1 MVPGLAQPWSSAAFV
16 AAAFAVAWIV
26 ARLGTRLVTWAV
38 ERGERRAQAPGAGRP
53 RGRRRRRRH
62 GPAGAARRETVA
74 SVARTSLRL
83 VAYLAAVAVS
93 LSQLAGLGRGF
104 AITWASVAVVV
115 IGFAL
120 QRLLTDLLTGFFMLF
135 EDWYSVGDAVTI
147 EPWDITGVVEE
158 ISLRAT
164 VVRTPSGELAR
175 VHNSQ
180 VLAVRTLPR
189 GMRTVRLELLVSDEA
204 EGRAAV
210 DRAAAVMPVDPT
222 AFGGPP
228 RVTAANRLGDDR
240 TTHLVVTAHVAPG
253 REWLADRYL
262 ADVIK
267 ESAADGVIVHGPLT
281 MEVDETA
288 ARRFGRYLGRELV
301 TARPG

>member
-1 MVPGLAQPWSSAAFV
+1 VPALPEPWSSVAFV
-16 AAAFAVAWIV
+16 AAAFAVAWLV
-26 ARLGTRLVTWAV
+26 ARVGSRLVTAAV
-38 ERGERRAQAPGAGRP
+38 ERAERRAERP
-53 RGRRRRRRH
+53 GRRRRPRRGGH
-62 GPAGAARRETVA
+62 AAVARRETVA
-74 SVARTSLRL
+74 SVVRTSLRL
-83 VAYLAAVAVS
+83 VVYLLAVAVS
-93 LSQLAGLGRGF
+93 VSQLAGLGRGF

-115 IGFAL
+115 VGFAL

-189 GMRTVRLELLVSDEA
+189 GMRTVRLELLVADEA
-204 EGRAAV
+204 AGREAV

-222 AFGGPP
+222 AFAGPP
-228 RVTAANRLGDDR
+228 RVTAANALGDGG

-267 ESAADGVIVHGPLT
+267 ESAPDGLIVHGPLT
-281 MEVDETA
+281 MEVDEQA
-288 ARRFGRYLGRELV
+288 VRRFGRVLGRNLAG
-301 TARPG
+301 ARPS

>member
-1 MVPGLAQPWSSAAFV
+1 VPALAEPWSSAAFV
-16 AAAFAVAWIV
+16 AAAFAVAWLV
-26 ARLGTRLVTWAV
+26 ARLGTRLVTAAV
-38 ERGERRAQAPGAGRP
+38 DRAERRAERPGRL
-53 RGRRRRRRH
+53 RRRRRPRN
-62 GPAGAARRETVA
+62 PTAEAARRETVA
-74 SVARTSLRL
+74 SVVRTSLRL
-83 VAYLAAVAVS
+83 LVYLVAVAVS
-93 LSQLAGLGRGF
+93 VSQLAGLGRGF
-104 AITWASVAVVV
+104 AVAWASLAAVV

-189 GMRTVRLELLVSDEA
+189 GMRTVRLEMLVSDEA
-204 EGRAAV
+204 AGRDAV

-228 RVTAANRLGDDR
+228 RVTAANPLGEGG
-240 TTHLVVTAHVAPG
+240 TTHLVVTAHIAPG

-267 ESAADGVIVHGPLT
+267 ESAPDGLIVHGPLT
-281 MEVDETA
+281 MEVDEQA
-288 ARRFGRYLGRELV
+288 ARRFGRVLGRNLAG
-301 TARPG
+301 ARPA